1 MAQDFTEIPVP
12 PSLGPDPLRIHHPEG
27 AFVPTPASR
36 IALEAIAAHATRFRG
51 RGLDWGSGS
60 GLLAIAAARLAGVAE
75 VLALELDPRGVA
87 AARENARANGVED
100 KVRFVE
106 SDSYDPVHAEGRRA
120 LAGFRGSTDFMIANP
135 PSSSP
140 VGDGFAIR
148 RVVLRGAVRYLR
160 PGGLL
165 LLSVSSQYGE
175 GRVAGLLR
183 ETPGFRHDGVG
194 ATTDLVPFDMGRPDL
209 RQDVQ
214 TYAREEE
221 RGGLTYAFRNPR
233 DPERPMTAVEAW
245 KHFARYGGEPA
256 LPLAEPPAGV
266 GGLRLPGGLGDHFP
280 EHERP
285 RRTRQRETASSRGF
299 RAPAR
304 CRPEAGAP
312 SRSAALNWP
321 RPSGRRRRLRLP

>member
-1 MAQDFTEIPVP
+1 M
-12 PSLGPDPLRIHHPEG
+12 LG
-27 AFVPTPASR
+27 
-36 IALEAIAAHATRFRG
+36 
-51 RGLDWGSGS
+51 
-60 GLLAIAAARLAGVAE
+60 
-75 VLALELDPRGVA
+75 LELDPRGVA
-87 AARENARANGVED
+87 AARENARANGVES

-245 KHFARYGGEPA
+245 KHFAATGES
-256 LPLAEPPAGV
+256 PL
-266 GGLRLPGGLGDHFP
+266 
-280 EHERP
+280 
-285 RRTRQRETASSRGF
+285 SRWQSHLLAWEG
-299 RAPAR
+299 
-304 CRPEAGAP
+304 
-312 SRSAALNWP
+312 
-321 RPSGRRRRLRLP
+321 

>member
-12 PSLGPDPLRIHHPEG
+12 PTLGPDPIRIHHPEG

-36 IALEAIAAHATRFRG
+36 IALEAIAAHADRFRG

-60 GLLAIAAARLAGVAE
+60 GLLAIGVARLAGVEE
-75 VLALELDPRGVA
+75 VLGLELDPRGVA
-87 AARENARANGVED
+87 AARKNARANGVEG

-140 VGDGFAIR
+140 AGDGFGMR
-148 RVVLRGAVRYLR
+148 RVVVRGAIRYLR

-183 ETPGFRHDGVG
+183 AAPGFRYDGVG
-194 ATTDLVPFDMGRPDL
+194 ATTDPVPFDMERPDL
-209 RQDVQ
+209 RCDVR

-233 DPERPMTAVEAW
+233 NPQAPMTAIEAW
-245 KHFARYGGEPA
+245 NHFEATRES
-256 LPLAEPPAGV
+256 PL
-266 GGLRLPGGLGDHFP
+266 
-280 EHERP
+280 
-285 RRTRQRETASSRGF
+285 SRWQSHLLVW
-299 RAPAR
+299 
-304 CRPEAGAP
+304 E
-312 SRSAALNWP
+312 
-321 RPSGRRRRLRLP
+321 GR